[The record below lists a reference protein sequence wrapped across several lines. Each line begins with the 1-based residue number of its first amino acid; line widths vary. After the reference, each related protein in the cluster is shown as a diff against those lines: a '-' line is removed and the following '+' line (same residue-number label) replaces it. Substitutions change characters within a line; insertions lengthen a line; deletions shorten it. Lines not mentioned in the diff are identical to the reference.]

1 MAAHAKGQR
10 DLDVYE
16 VAVPPQVDVIAIR
29 KRLGLSQGAF
39 ARRWGFR

>member
-16 VAVPPQVDVIAIR
+16 VEVPPQVDVIAIR
-29 KRLGLSQGAF
+29 KRPGLSQ
-39 ARRWGFR
+39 